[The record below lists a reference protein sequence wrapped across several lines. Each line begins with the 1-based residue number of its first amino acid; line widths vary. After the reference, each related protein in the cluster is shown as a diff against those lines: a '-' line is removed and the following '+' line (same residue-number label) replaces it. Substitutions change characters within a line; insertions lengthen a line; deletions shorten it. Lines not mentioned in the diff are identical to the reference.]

1 MLKEFI
7 AKFSQ
12 KIEERLSAKT
22 GWGRNE
28 ILAVIKDCLNET
40 LMEMLP

>member
-1 MLKEFI
+1 MLKEFV
-7 AKFSQ
+7 AKLGQ
-12 KIEERLSAKT
+12 KIEARLSTKPS
-22 GWGRNE
+22 WGRNE